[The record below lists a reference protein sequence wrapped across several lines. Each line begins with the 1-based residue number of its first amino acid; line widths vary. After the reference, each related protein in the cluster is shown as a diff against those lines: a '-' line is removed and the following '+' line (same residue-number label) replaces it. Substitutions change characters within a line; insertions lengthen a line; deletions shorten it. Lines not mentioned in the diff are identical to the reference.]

1 MFKNENYS
9 FCPSDDLVK
18 SIPFEFIRDLK
29 NDKYLALPNKWLKN
43 VNQILKKA
51 QVNSIVKMKLFR
63 LLRSNEYNKQPSNSL
78 DRIIYEV
85 KLENGSSRLVS
96 FQEISNLVGD
106 EKSTQGET
114 NCLSDIGSCR
124 WLNFGW
130 GAKKKDSCLLEDVS
144 TSDFFSVGEDVIVE
158 NHGNHWEYRG
168 EIVSID
174 WDNTS
179 QIPLMDLKSLQFS
192 LEDRDRS
199 GINLVDRRLT

>member
-1 MFKNENYS
+1 MVKYDEKNEAIRKRHSELFKNEYYS

-51 QVNSIVKMKLFR
+51 QVNSIVKMKLFW

-96 FQEISNLVGD
+96 FGDISNLVGD

-114 NCLSDIGSCR
+114 NCLLDIGSGR
-124 WLNFGW
+124 WLVFGW
-130 GAKKKDSCLLEDVS
+130 GAKKRILP
-144 TSDFFSVGEDVIVE
+144 F
-158 NHGNHWEYRG
+158 
-168 EIVSID
+168 
-174 WDNTS
+174 
-179 QIPLMDLKSLQFS
+179 
-192 LEDRDRS
+192 
-199 GINLVDRRLT
+199 